1 MLKVLFCTNSF
12 EHITNGPAKFA
23 NLLLNINVLDPG
35 IEVRILTEDIST
47 PVDKVYRMEVR
58 YHKAF
63 RYLGQLI
70 RIFLYNK
77 NIKKIR
83 NEFDYDILMF
93 NHAFHGLLV
102 SYNEKKPIIGM
113 INDDNACSRNFGNF
127 KLNKD
132 WLSYY
137 VYGRLEKFSIKR
149 YRRILVNSKFL
160 RQRIISDYSLPEQL
174 QEKLTVFYKALDTQE
189 QPGPMKTITSPVKVL
204 FVKADFQRGGLF
216 TLAKALALLPDFTF
230 ELSVIGPAESYREG
244 ILASIGKIPNVVIHF
259 LGYRNADFVKKAML
273 EQDIFCV
280 PSFQEALGVA
290 NLEAQLRGISVI
302 STWAGGIPEVMDN
315 GNNGWLVKAGDAREL
330 AQAIQAC
337 ISNPE
342 LRQQKRAA
350 GLQYVQ
356 QFDVTI
362 MYQKLKSVFNG
373 IAGK

>member
-23 NLLLNINVLDPG
+23 NLLLNMNAVDPG
-35 IEVRILTEDIST
+35 IEVRILTEDISK

-58 YHKAF
+58 YHKVF

-70 RIFLYNK
+70 RIFLYNR

-83 NEFDYDILMF
+83 KEFDYDILMF
-93 NHAFHGLLV
+93 NHAFHGLMV
-102 SYNEKKPIIGM
+102 SYNEQKPIIGM

-149 YRRILVNSKFL
+149 YGLILVNSRFL
-160 RQRIISDYSLPEQL
+160 RQRIITDYSLPEQL
-174 QEKLTVFYKALDTQE
+174 QKKLTVFYKALDTAE
-189 QPGPMKTITSPVKVL
+189 RPGAMKTISSPVKIL

-216 TLAKALALLPDFTF
+216 ILAKALAGLQDFSF
-230 ELSVIGPAESYREG
+230 ELSVIGPADSYREG
-244 ILASIGKIPNVVIHF
+244 ILATIGPIPNVVINF
-259 LGYRNADFVKKAML
+259 LGYRNAEFVKKAML

-290 NLEAQLRGISVI
+290 NLEALSRGISVI
-302 STWAGGIPEVMDN
+302 STWVGGIPEVMDN
-315 GNNGWLVKAGDAREL
+315 GNNGWLVKAGDAGEL
-330 AQAIQAC
+330 AQAIQSC

-362 MYQKLKSVFNG
+362 MYQKLKSIFNG
-373 IAGK
+373 VAGK